1 MNKVMSK
8 KIVCFGEVLW
18 DILPTEKIAGGA
30 PMNVSIRLQSLGIET
45 KMISK
50 IGNDEFGEEL
60 LNIIKDKNVDTSL
73 IQIDKT
79 HTTGEVLV
87 KLDDNGSATYDIVYP
102 SAWDSIL
109 ITKENIEAVR
119 EADAFVF
126 GSLASRDTISR
137 NTLLTL
143 LKEAR
148 YKIFDVNIRPPFYSF
163 TFIKELMELSD
174 FVKLNDEEL
183 VEVAHALGSNS
194 DVIED
199 NILFLSKETNTKT
212 ICVTKGKDGAILY
225 SDNQFYSHKGF
236 SVQVVDTIGA
246 GDSFLAAL
254 LTKVLY
260 NHDYEKAVEFGC
272 AIGAL
277 VASYKGANPVISD
290 DKIKSFVSFYS

>member
-1 MNKVMSK
+1 MNSVMSK

-18 DILPTEKIAGGA
+18 DVLPSEKIAGGA

-50 IGNDEFGEEL
+50 IGNDDLGKEL
-60 LNIIKDKNVDTSL
+60 LNIIKDNNVDTSL
-73 IQIDKT
+73 IQIDET
-79 HTTGEVLV
+79 HATGEVLV
-87 KLDDNGSATYDIVYP
+87 KLDANGSATYDIVYP

-143 LKEAR
+143 LKEAK

-163 TFIKELMELSD
+163 SFIKELMELSD

-183 VEVAHALGSNS
+183 LEVAHALGSSS

-212 ICVTKGKDGAILY
+212 ICVTKGKDGAIY
-225 SDNQFYSHKGF
+225 YIDNQFYIHKGF
-236 SVQVVDTIGA
+236 EVKVVDTIGA
-246 GDSFLAAL
+246 GDSFLASL
-254 LTKVLY
+254 LSKVLY
-260 NHDYEKAVEFGC
+260 TEDYQKAIEFGC

-277 VASYKGANPVISD
+277 VASHKGANPIISD
-290 DKIKSFVSFYS
+290 EEIKNFIKY

>member
-1 MNKVMSK
+1 MSK

-18 DILPTEKIAGGA
+18 DVLPTEKIAGGA

-50 IGNDEFGEEL
+50 IGNDDLGKEL

-73 IQIDKT
+73 IQIDET
-79 HTTGEVLV
+79 HATGEVLV
-87 KLDDNGSATYDIVYP
+87 KLDANGSATYDIVYP

-109 ITKENIEAVR
+109 ISKDTIDAVR

-143 LKEAR
+143 LKEAK

-174 FVKLNDEEL
+174 FVKLNDDEL
-183 VEVAHALGSNS
+183 LEVAHALGSSS

-212 ICVTKGKDGAILY
+212 ICVTKGKDGAVLY
-225 SDNQFYSHKGF
+225 IDNQFYRHNGF
-236 SVQVVDTIGA
+236 EVKVIDTIGA

-254 LTKVLY
+254 LSKVLY
-260 NHDYEKAVEFGC
+260 THDYQKAIEFGC
-272 AIGAL
+272 AVGAL
-277 VASYKGANPVISD
+277 VASHKGANPVISD
-290 DKIKSFVSFYS
+290 EEILCFII

>member
-1 MNKVMSK
+1 MSK
-8 KIVCFGEVLW
+8 NIVCFGEVLW
-18 DILPTEKIAGGA
+18 DVLPTEKIAGGA

-50 IGNDEFGEEL
+50 IGNDVIGKEL
-60 LNIIKDKNVDTSL
+60 LRIIKDKNVDTSL
-73 IQIDKT
+73 IQIDET

-87 KLDDNGSATYDIVYP
+87 KLDSNGSATYDIVYP

-126 GSLASRDTISR
+126 GSLASRDIISR

-143 LKEAR
+143 LKEAK
-148 YKIFDVNIRPPFYSF
+148 YKIFDVNIRAPFYSF

-183 VEVAHALGSNS
+183 LEVAHALGSIS

-199 NILFLSKETNTKT
+199 NILFLSKETNTKS
-212 ICVTKGKDGAILY
+212 ICVTKGKYGAVLY
-225 SDNQFYSHKGF
+225 VNNQFYSHKGF

-254 LTKVLY
+254 LSKILY
-260 NHDYEKAVEFGC
+260 THDYEKVVEFGC
-272 AIGAL
+272 AVGAL
-277 VASYKGANPVISD
+277 VASHKGANPVISD
-290 DKIKSFVSFYS
+290 EEISCFIKQ